1 MIDDDSSLYLPVSVV
16 SKKPATDPLDS
27 ALYGIEL
34 GLSRNLSH
42 AETKLL
48 KSLLEA
54 RVWSNE
60 NRTTVDLVEIN
71 RRTLSLRR
79 MTTEYFAEHQDWLR
93 SVLADFNVK
102 SEKATRL
109 EEAERLARFQLKE
122 RQTQQRQADLD
133 AVDL

>member
-1 MIDDDSSLYLPVSVV
+1 MTDDDSFVYSPVRVV
-16 SKKPATDPLDS
+16 SKKPATDPLDIS
-27 ALYGIEL
+27 LYGIEL
-34 GLSRNLSH
+34 GLSRSLDH

-54 RVWSNE
+54 RVWSTE
-60 NRTTVDLVEIN
+60 DRTSVDLVQIN

-93 SVLADFNVK
+93 SVLADFNAK
-102 SEKATRL
+102 SEKAARY
-109 EEAERLARFQLKE
+109 EEADRLARFQLKE